1 MGNERYIVDMIGDT
15 DSLHDLEMVSRNLRD
30 DGVELHC
37 TQAFH
42 FNIDDSIM
50 REYVQ
55 RFNERCD
62 NALLTRGYVEFVIET
77 DTCVLTSHREI
88 EQNRLSDTL
97 VILGNCRLQTC
108 VDSLGEVHDVT
119 NTEFAKEFN
128 GVFSCMISDFDE
140 ACNFRITRIERRT
153 R

>member
-1 MGNERYIVDMIGDT
+1 MNNERYIVDMIGDT

-30 DGVELHC
+30 DDVELHC
-37 TQAFH
+37 THVFH
-42 FNIDDSIM
+42 FNIDNSVM

-62 NALLTRGYVEFVIET
+62 NMLLNRGYVEFVIET
-77 DTCVLTSHREI
+77 DICVLTCHREI
-88 EQNRLSDTL
+88 EQNLL
-97 VILGNCRLQTC
+97 NVMIVILGNCRLQTC
-108 VDSLGEVHDVT
+108 IDSLGKAHDVT

-140 ACNFRITRIERRT
+140 ACDFRITRVEGRT
-153 R
+153 

>member
-1 MGNERYIVDMIGDT
+1 MSNEQYIVDMIGNAG
-15 DSLHDLEMVSRNLRD
+15 SLRDLEMTSRDLID
-30 DGVELHC
+30 DDVELHC
-37 TQAFH
+37 TQVSH
-42 FNIDDSIM
+42 FNIDDSVM
-50 REYVQ
+50 REYVR

-62 NALLTRGYVEFVIET
+62 NVLLNRGYVEFVIET
-77 DTCVLTSHREI
+77 DICVLTCHREI
-88 EQNRLSDTL
+88 EQNRLGAMI

-108 VDSLGEVHDVT
+108 IDSLGNTHDVT

-153 R
+153 